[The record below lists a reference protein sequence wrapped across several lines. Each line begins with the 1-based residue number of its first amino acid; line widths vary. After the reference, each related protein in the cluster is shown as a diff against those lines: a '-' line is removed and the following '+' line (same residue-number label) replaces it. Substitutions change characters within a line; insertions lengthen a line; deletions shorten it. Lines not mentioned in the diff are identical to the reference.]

1 MNRAGLLLIVLLG
14 AIIVFAA
21 CGTPAATLQARYIL
35 ETEVGPRN
43 SPGTIS
49 MAPAPDS
56 DGTYTSGT
64 VVELTASPSGLKNCH
79 SGPYWAFVVW
89 AGDAQGSQPTVNITM
104 DGDKIVAAAFE
115 EIFPPGCPPTC
126 KGPTL
131 EISVLDDTLQFDKER
146 LEVAEG
152 TEVALCFTNDSSV
165 SNGNQHNWILV
176 QAGKKDDVVQR
187 GSQHPEN
194 GWVQPEDPDVIAR
207 TKLLFPE
214 EKDQARFTA
223 PQPGTYQFVCTFPGH
238 NASGMSGV
246 FVITP

>member
-14 AIIVFAA
+14 SSVVFAA
-21 CGTPAATLQARYIL
+21 CGTSASTPAARYTL
-35 ETEVGPRN
+35 ETDVGPRN
-43 SPGTIS
+43 SPGTITLD
-49 MAPAPDS
+49 PAPDS

-64 VVELTASPSGLKNCH
+64 VVKLTASPSGLRNCH
-79 SGPYWAFVVW
+79 PTSYWTFVVW
-89 AGDAQGSQPTVNITM
+89 GGDAQGSNPTVNITM
-104 DGDKIVAAAFE
+104 DRDKIVAAAFE
-115 EIFPPGCPPTC
+115 EIFPPGCPSTC
-126 KGPTL
+126 KEPTL
-131 EISVLDDTLQFDKER
+131 EISVDGDALRFDKDR